1 MKKFVLAL
9 LSVVGVAS
17 AATAQDFTMQKDT
30 VKAYAANTG
39 FESFNYITNKTSG
52 NLKVDWR
59 VISHTLPAGTAWVT
73 AFGLCD
79 NVTCYSS
86 SILSGATTQTTDDIV
101 ASGTAPFKIQYGDLT
116 SASGP
121 GPYYVTAELKTANT
135 TDTVVFQ
142 FNKFAT
148 SVAGVSSAKNDNIVV
163 YPNPARDEINVL
175 FDRSMD
181 VKNITVYNLIG
192 KAVTVYKVSGNSAK
206 LDIQN
211 IPSGIYFLRM
221 LDAQGHVLATRKF
234 THQ

>member
-30 VKAYAANTG
+30 VKTYAPNSG
-39 FESFNYITNKTSG
+39 FELYNYISNKTSG

-59 VISHTLPAGTAWVT
+59 VISHTLPAGTQWVT
-73 AFGLCD
+73 SFGLCD
-79 NVTCYSS
+79 NVTCYSNS
-86 SILSGATTQTTDDIV
+86 VLTGVNTQTTDDI
-101 ASGTAPFKIQYGDLT
+101 AANGTCPFKLQYGDLT
-116 SASGP
+116 NVSG
-121 GPYYVTAELKTANT
+121 GPYYITAELRTLNT

-142 FNKFAT
+142 LNKFAT
-148 SVAGVSSAKNDNIVV
+148 NVSSVSSAKGDNIVV
-163 YPNPARDEINVL
+163 YPNPARDEINVV

-192 KAVTVYKVSGNSAK
+192 KAVTVYRVSGNSAK

>member
-30 VKAYAANTG
+30 VKAYVSNTG
-39 FESFNYITNKTSG
+39 FESYNYINNKTNN
-52 NLKVDWR
+52 NLKVDWKI
-59 VISHTLPAGTAWVT
+59 ISHTLPASTAWT
-73 AFGLCD
+73 TSFGLCD
-79 NVTCYSS
+79 NVTCYSPNVLTGT
-86 SILSGATTQTTDDIV
+86 IQTTDDI
-101 ASGTAPFKIQYGDLT
+101 APQGNAPFKVQYGDLT
-116 SASGP
+116 TATGN
-121 GPYYVTAELKTANT
+121 GPYYVTVELKTVNT
-135 TDTVVFQ
+135 VDTVVYQ
-142 FNKFAT
+142 FNRFST
-148 SVAGVSSAKNDNIVV
+148 NVSSVNNSKGDNIVV

-181 VKNITVYNLIG
+181 VRNITVYNLIG